1 MNKRK
6 IGYIICLISVIWLNV
21 LFVDYSVFVLLV
33 MFICLPI
40 ISGIFMRI
48 SWLMANISV
57 SVEKE
62 VVIQGQEV
70 KLLLKNKNRLANI

>member
-40 ISGIFMRI
+40 I
-48 SWLMANISV
+48 
-57 SVEKE
+57 
-62 VVIQGQEV
+62 
-70 KLLLKNKNRLANI
+70 